1 VSRVTSIFCGKD
13 LNNLLTEGSEKGLR
27 SAGRAAKELAESEV
41 TEGGIAPSSTRRPV
55 HRLRSNGLCSQGR
68 TEEDTCSNLVSNAK
82 GNVHKEMMNEKHMN
96 E

>member
-13 LNNLLTEGSEKGLR
+13 LNNLLTGSKGLR

-55 HRLRSNGLCSQGR
+55 HRLRSNRLCSQGR
-68 TEEDTCSNLVSNAK
+68 TEGDTCSNLVSNAK